1 MDMDRYKLI
10 LDFATEGFW
19 DWDMKADRTYISP
32 RYCEMIG
39 YSPDDTVFDSAFLKK
54 ILYPDDQQRVF
65 QVIEEY
71 IHGKRNTSVVE
82 QRLITKDGTILW
94 TETRGNVV
102 EYDEHGKPTRMVGT
116 ISDISERKKME
127 ESIRESEALLRAI
140 IESIPFDVTAI
151 DRTGQYCLQS
161 PVSEGLWGNIIGK
174 RPEDILIDDTI
185 RNRWLENNLLALSGT
200 TVQGEVD
207 YMINNERRHFIE
219 TVTPICTA
227 SGEIFGVLGINIDQ
241 TERKQVEEER
251 QLLEEQLIQ
260 AQKMESIGRLAG
272 GVAHDFNNLL
282 TPIMCY
288 TELLK
293 RDFSGNEGAATK
305 TVSIMNAAVKAKN
318 LVQELLCFSRK
329 QVLDMKTIDLNKTIK
344 SFNSILR
351 HTIRESVDIRLCLAE
366 KSYCIRADSNKIEQ
380 IIMNLAVNAQDA
392 IGEVG
397 TITIET
403 SPVLIDDEY
412 ARQHRDL
419 KPGHYMMLAVTDDGC
434 GMDQETQQRI
444 FEPFFTT
451 KEVGKGTGLGL
462 ATVYGIVRQHGGS
475 IWVHSESGKETKFK
489 CYFPI
494 VDEAPVCNQ
503 STAHDLTWFVG
514 EKRTILLVEDNEMVR
529 TLVDELLTKNGFK
542 VLVAEDPVQ
551 ALRISEGHTLD
562 LLVSDVVMPDMTGPE
577 VHSKLIE
584 NHPGLRVLYM
594 SGYASNVIAQ
604 QGVFGNGVQYIQK
617 PFTIAEFAKKIEQVL
632 ME

>member
-102 EYDEHGKPTRMVGT
+102 EYDEYGKPTRMVGT

-161 PVSEGLWGNIIGK
+161 PVSENLWGNVIGK

-207 YMINNERRHFIE
+207 YTINNERRHFIE

-293 RDFSGNEGAATK
+293 RDFSDNEGAATK
-305 TVSIMNAAVKAKN
+305 TVSIMNAALKAKN

-366 KSYCIRADSNKIEQ
+366 RRYFIRADSNKIEQ

-412 ARQHRDL
+412 ARQHGDL

-451 KEVGKGTGLGL
+451 KTVGKGTGLGL

-503 STAHDLTWFVG
+503 SAVHDIISLVG
-514 EKRTILLVEDNEMVR
+514 EQRTILLVEDNEMVR
-529 TLVDELLTKNGFK
+529 TLVDELLTKNGFE

-551 ALRISEGHTLD
+551 ALRISEGRMLD

-577 VHSKLIE
+577 VYSRLTE

-594 SGYASNVIAQ
+594 SGYASNVLAQ
-604 QGVFGNGVQYIQK
+604 KGAFGSRVQYIQK
-617 PFTIAEFAKKIEQVL
+617 PFTITEFAKKIEQIL